1 MSGATKNGT
10 PLSRKENASVGGD
23 EGPGLKEAKKSINLL
38 RGWPSTS
45 LLPAEALRRA
55 SQTVLSDPEIFNPAL
70 EYGPDPGYQ
79 PLREE
84 LARWLGQFYGP
95 AVASLSLKPELEAGS
110 GSQPELRGA
119 GNGEGSIGGID
130 DVSRIT
136 ITGGASQSIACILQ
150 SFTDPSYT
158 RAVWMAAPCYFLAC
172 PIFAD
177 AGFAGRLRAVP
188 EDDDGMSASALE
200 EKMRAL
206 ERDEGGRWDREPRYK
221 DPRPH
226 RKVYRHVVYCVPSFS
241 NPSGKTMPLARR
253 EALVRIARRHDAL
266 IICDDVYDMLS
277 WPVSSSSSSSS
288 SQTQTTPQPLP
299 RLTDIDMLL
308 GPSPHDPSPSPS
320 LSFGHAV
327 SNGSF
332 SKLVGP
338 GVRTGWT
345 WSAPGFASGLAQTG
359 STRSGGAPSQLAAA
373 VLREALRAGDVDAHV
388 RGALRPA
395 FRRRHALMAA
405 AARQELGALG
415 RGVRVWDGQQEEGA
429 GGVFGGYF
437 LWISFPREIETTTTD
452 GGGNNGD
459 RKEEEEEEKKKKV
472 LFPPAAAIAER
483 CRRDE
488 DLLVGWGPLF
498 EVHGDE
504 AAARFERDIRLCFA
518 WEDEEDLVEGVARLA
533 RVVRKMLD
541 EGPGGWDGD
550 GDGGAEKKG
559 DDGDGDLDGMK

>member
-1 MSGATKNGT
+1 MSGATKSGT

-23 EGPGLKEAKKSINLL
+23 EGLGLKEAKKSINLL

-55 SQTVLSDPEIFNPAL
+55 SQTALSDPEIFNPAL

-110 GSQPELRGA
+110 QPELRGA
-119 GNGEGSIGGID
+119 GNGEGIGRID

-200 EKMRAL
+200 EKMCAL
-206 ERDEGGRWDREPRYK
+206 EREEGDRWDREPRYK

-253 EALVRIARRHDAL
+253 EALVRTARRHDAL

-288 SQTQTTPQPLP
+288 QTQTTPQPQPEPLP

-308 GPSPHDPSPSPS
+308 GPSPHDPSPHDPS

-373 VLREALRAGDVDAHV
+373 VLCEALRAGHVEAHV

-395 FRRRHALMAA
+395 FRRRHALMAG
-405 AARQELGALG
+405 AARRELGGLG
-415 RGVRVWDGQQEEGA
+415 GGGVRVWDGLEEG
-429 GGVFGGYF
+429 GGGGGFFGGYF
-437 LWISFPREIETTTTD
+437 LWISFPREIETVITTTS
-452 GGGNNGD
+452 GGSGGNNGD
-459 RKEEEEEEKKKKV
+459 REEKKKV
-472 LFPPAAAIAER
+472 LFPPAAAVAER
-483 CRRDE
+483 CRKDE
-488 DLLVGWGPLF
+488 DLLVGWGALF

-541 EGPGGWDGD
+541 EGPEGW
-550 GDGGAEKKG
+550 DGGAEKG
-559 DDGDGDLDGMK
+559 DDDGDLDGMK